1 MNKSIN
7 ELVSLVDKWAEEK
20 GIHEKGN
27 IFSQAMKTYEEVGEL
42 ITAVYHD
49 NKEEQADAIGDCL
62 VTIINASWFM
72 KGTTF
77 LDYYNE
83 VFDRNYSDFE
93 GLEELSSYI
102 FELQK
107 RLVYYVNSTFDK
119 ERTALEF
126 GASTMD
132 LIDALVAISM
142 RLGIDHIKALED
154 AYNVI
159 SKRTGKMS
167 EDGQFIKDKQ
177 HLLYFYLI

>member
-1 MNKSIN
+1 MKKIE
-7 ELVSLVDKWAEEK
+7 ELVALVDKWAEEK

-42 ITAVYHD
+42 ITAIYHD
-49 NKEEQADAIGDCL
+49 NKEEQADAVGDCF
-62 VTIINASWFM
+62 VTIINASWFI
-72 KGTTF
+72 KNTSF

-83 VFDRNYSDFE
+83 VFDRNYPDFE
-93 GLEELSSYI
+93 GLEGLSGYI

-107 RLVYYVNSTFDK
+107 RLTYYVNSAFEK

-126 GASTMD
+126 APATID

-159 SKRTGKMS
+159 AKRTGKMS
-167 EDGQFIKDKQ
+167 EDGQFIKDK
-177 HLLYFYLI
+177 

>member
-1 MNKSIN
+1 MKKIE
-7 ELVSLVDKWAEEK
+7 ELVALVDKWAEEK

-27 IFSQAMKTYEEVGEL
+27 IFSQAMKAYEEVGEL
-42 ITAVYHD
+42 ITAIYHD
-49 NKEEQADAIGDCL
+49 NKEEQADAIGDCF

-83 VFDRNYSDFE
+83 VLDRNYTDFE
-93 GLEELSSYI
+93 GLENMGSFV

-107 RLVYYVNSTFDK
+107 RLTYYVNSTFEK

-126 GASTMD
+126 GAATMD
-132 LIDALVAISM
+132 LIDALMAISVQ
-142 RLGIDHIKALED
+142 LGIDYVKALED

-159 SKRTGKMS
+159 AKRTGKMS
-167 EDGQFIKDKQ
+167 EDGQFIKDK
-177 HLLYFYLI
+177 

>member
-1 MNKSIN
+1 MKKIE
-7 ELVSLVDKWAEEK
+7 ELVALVDKWAEEK

-42 ITAVYHD
+42 ITAIYHD
-49 NKEEQADAIGDCL
+49 NKEEQADAIADSL
-62 VTIINASWFM
+62 ITIINASWFM

-83 VFDRNYSDFE
+83 VFDRNYPDFE
-93 GLEELSSYI
+93 GLEGLSGYI

-107 RLVYYVNSTFDK
+107 RLTYYVNSAFEK

-126 GASTMD
+126 APATID
-132 LIDALVAISM
+132 LIDALIAISM

-159 SKRTGKMS
+159 AKRTGKMS
-167 EDGQFIKDKQ
+167 EDGQFIKDK
-177 HLLYFYLI
+177 